1 MPIKAVEPQRLYR
14 RIAEQIVQ
22 LIRRGEYR
30 PGERLPPE
38 RDLARQLEVSRPSVR
53 EALIAL
59 EVEGYVEVRVGS
71 GVYVTQ
77 RRPPSRRADARSGDS
92 GPFELI
98 AARRLLESECAA
110 LAARIATPGQI
121 RRMNAALAAMDRDRR
136 RSVMPIE
143 NDRRFHLEIA
153 DACGNSA
160 LALTVRTLW
169 DQRAGPLFVT
179 LEHHFDTPDLWE
191 AAIAEHNAVMEAIED
206 HNPAAARAAMRR
218 HMDHA
223 AKRFQRSWSAGGAQ
237 GRS

>member
-14 RIAEQIVQ
+14 RIADQIAR

-71 GVYVTQ
+71 GVYVTLQ
-77 RRPPSRRADARSGDS
+77 RPSARGSSALPADS

-110 LAARIATPGQI
+110 LAARQASPAQI
-121 RRMNAALAAMDRDRR
+121 QRMKAALSAMERDRR
-136 RSVMPIE
+136 RAVMPLD
-143 NDRRFHLEIA
+143 NDRRFHLELA
-153 DACGNSA
+153 EGSGNSA
-160 LALTVRTLW
+160 LALAVRTLW
-169 DQRAGPLFVT
+169 DQRTGPLFLR
-179 LEHHFDTPDLWE
+179 LEHHFDTPDLWA
-191 AAIAEHNAVMEAIED
+191 AAIAEHNAVM
-206 HNPAAARAAMRR
+206 AAVENHDAGGARAAMRR
-218 HMDHA
+218 HLDA
-223 AKRFQRSWSAGGAQ
+223 AARRFQRSWSTGSP
-237 GRS
+237 R

>member
-1 MPIKAVEPQRLYR
+1 MPIRAVEPQRLYR
-14 RIAEQIVQ
+14 RIAAQIVQ

-38 RDLARQLEVSRPSVR
+38 RDLARLLKVSRPSVR

-71 GVYVTQ
+71 GVYVAQ
-77 RRPPSRRADARSGDS
+77 RRPAMRRPDRASGDT

-110 LAARIATPGQI
+110 LAARLATPPQVK
-121 RRMNAALAAMDRDRR
+121 RMKAALAAMDRDRR

-179 LEHHFDTPDLWE
+179 LEHHFDTPTLWE
-191 AAIAEHNAVMEAIED
+191 AAIAEHEAVMTAIED
-206 HNPAAARAAMRR
+206 HDAAAARAAMKR

-223 AKRFQRSWSAGGAQ
+223 AKRFQRSWSAGAAEPH
-237 GRS
+237 R